1 MCLITDS
8 MNLARASPGAF
19 NLGNAVVIS
28 SPDTSIRSWWCA
40 GVFFS
45 GKILNAEFT
54 ENTEIAE
61 RNLAKS
67 GPVF

>member
-1 MCLITDS
+1 
-8 MNLARASPGAF
+8 MNLARASLAPL
-19 NLGNAVVIS
+19 NLGDAVVIS
-28 SPDTSIRSWWCA
+28 PPGTSIRSWWCA

-54 ENTEIAE
+54 ENKEIAE
-61 RNLAKS
+61 RNLPKS